1 MGVFALSFVHLGR
14 WVWGRG
20 WVWVNLRVK
29 CVLFFLRDLEVIMSE
44 FRSKV
49 CEFVSDLID
58 MIDKKNVLIYLKE
71 RLPFY
76 PLCNK

>member
-1 MGVFALSFVHLGR
+1 
-14 WVWGRG
+14 
-20 WVWVNLRVK
+20 
-29 CVLFFLRDLEVIMSE
+29 VLFFLRDLEVIMSE